1 MVYRGPNVSLGYA
14 ECLDDLKKGDE
25 NQGELHTGDVAKFDT
40 DGYFYITGRLKR
52 FVKVWGN
59 RCNLDSVEQMVKTI
73 TSNCACVGV
82 DDKITIF
89 VAEEVDDKVIINMF
103 GEKTGLNT
111 RAFEVRHIDV
121 IPKNASGKVQYKELQ
136 ALL

>member
-1 MVYRGPNVSLGYA
+1 M
-14 ECLDDLKKGDE
+14 
-25 NQGELHTGDVAKFDT
+25 
-40 DGYFYITGRLKR
+40 
-52 FVKVWGN
+52 GN
-59 RCNLDSVEQMVKTI
+59 CCTDSVEQMVKTI